1 MQKYIHPEY
10 KKLVIKIGKDVFH
23 TMSCYKKDY
32 YVMDRNFRQH
42 PAWTKKGVS
51 KMDSGSA
58 VMKGYKKKYGNLD
71 FLDEV

>member
-1 MQKYIHPEY
+1 
-10 KKLVIKIGKDVFH
+10 
-23 TMSCYKKDY
+23 
-32 YVMDRNFRQH
+32 MDRNFRQH

>member
-1 MQKYIHPEY
+1 MAKTYFTPCLAI
-10 KKLVIKIGKDVFH
+10 
-23 TMSCYKKDY
+23 KKDY